1 MKLGLCLSGG
11 GIKGAAHIGVL
22 KAFEEEKIKIDY
34 ISGTSSGSI
43 VASLYAMG
51 YSADKI
57 LEIFK
62 KYSSSIKYFE
72 YKNILYLILGII
84 FKRKIIIKG
93 LNSGNKI
100 EKIMM
105 KACEEKNIYNINE
118 INIPLI
124 IPSVNLANGEIYCF
138 CSKNIRNTFSDET
151 VYINDAD
158 ICKVVRASC
167 SYPVIFEPCKY
178 NGINLIDG
186 GVRENIP
193 WKYTKQLGAD
203 KVISIVFKEI
213 INNKEITNFFDVA
226 TKSLEILGHELSNY
240 ELYGADYLI
249 KIKSEKIALLDK
261 SKINY
266 LYNIGYDE
274 TKKVINNI
282 KKEIK

>member
-22 KAFEEEKIKIDY
+22 KAFEEERIKIDY

-51 YSADKI
+51 YSADKV

-62 KYSSSIKYFE
+62 KYSSNIKYFE

-84 FKRKIIIKG
+84 FKRKIVIKG
-93 LNSGNKI
+93 LNSGNEI

-105 KACEEKNIYNINE
+105 KACEKKNIYNINE
-118 INIPLI
+118 INIPLL
-124 IPSVNLANGEIYCF
+124 IPSVNLDNGEIYCF
-138 CSKNIRNTFSDET
+138 CSKNIRRTFSDET

-203 KVISIVFKEI
+203 KVISIVFNERIK
-213 INNKEITNFFDVA
+213 NKEITNFFDVA
-226 TKSLEILGHELSNY
+226 SKSLEILGHELSNY

-266 LYNIGYDE
+266 LYNIGYYE
-274 TKKVINNI
+274 TKKVIKEI